1 MPKQG
6 KRWVRVRPLT
16 SEDKTAIAETCQ
28 RFIDDVLKPRFLPEV
43 QPTQFNYP
51 VDIFGKW
58 RGSKYSFIQRYRSGF
73 EDNCGEEFNAPF
85 CRLDHEEECIDE
97 IRFNMMWPRHTGQW
111 MCLHTDVS
119 LQDALQIIETSP
131 RFQPIS

>member
-6 KRWVRVRPLT
+6 ERWVRVKPLT
-16 SEDKTAIAETCQ
+16 SEDKTVIAATCQ
-28 RFIDDVLKPRFLPEV
+28 RFIDDVLKPQFLPEV
-43 QPTQFNYP
+43 RPTQFNYP

-85 CRLDHEEECIDE
+85 CRLDHEDEYIDE
-97 IRFNMMWPRHTGQW
+97 IRFNVMWHRHTGQW
-111 MCLHTDVS
+111 MCLHTGVS
-119 LQDALQIIETSP
+119 LQDALQLIETVP
-131 RFQPIS
+131 QFQPIS